1 MFSSGSCHRQGFVN
15 LPTSTPALLLG
26 MSSKTFRFPTM
37 SSHTHNFT
45 FTKDPERISN
55 IQNNMREGREREQL
69 PHEIREKM
77 DVDQQFPS
85 AEHIQELR
93 KRAGLDK

>member
-26 MSSKTFRFPTM
+26 MSSETFRFPTM